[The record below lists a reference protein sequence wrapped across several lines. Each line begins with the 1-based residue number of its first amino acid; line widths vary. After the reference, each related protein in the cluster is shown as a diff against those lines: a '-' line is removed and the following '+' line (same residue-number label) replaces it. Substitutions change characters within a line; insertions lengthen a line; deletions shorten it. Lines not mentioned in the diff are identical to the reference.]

1 METTAYESTHR
12 ILPDWIDGFCEFAK
26 DPTLPQIF
34 TTWTA
39 ISAIAAMLER
49 RVYTFIR
56 REPLFPNLYVLF
68 VSPPGGGKS
77 STIGRSIEL
86 IREVTKPYGDEK
98 QKLKFAPDD
107 VTKASLIDALH
118 QSTRFGSDDLGSEY
132 SALYLAADEFGT
144 AMSFLASDLL
154 SFISA
159 MYDGRP
165 TYQEQRRGRGAKPLV
180 IPYPIMNIISGV
192 QPGFL
197 AQNVPELAWS
207 QGFLA
212 RFLLIYATGQKK
224 TTVFSDTAMS
234 MQLRDKLIRDLTT
247 IFTLRG
253 ELIWGEG
260 AKEGVDEFAFGT
272 APNHPRLAHYN
283 TRRHMFLAKVAL
295 VSAVSRGNSMVIGI
309 EDVERAAKW
318 LYEAE
323 ATMPLVFKNMAGAS
337 DEMLLQEALFEMRA
351 LYKRSGVPL
360 DPTVVY
366 GLFASRAKAHQ
377 VQPLMV
383 LARNR
388 GDFTVVNG
396 LIVPN

>member
-212 RFLLIYATGQKK
+212 RFLLIYAVGQKK
-224 TTVFSDTAMS
+224 TTVFSDATMS
-234 MQLRDKLIRDLTT
+234 MQMRDKLIRDLAT

-260 AKEGVDEFAFGT
+260 AKALIDQFAFGP
-272 APNHPRLAHYN
+272 APDHPRLQHYN
-283 TRRHMFLAKVAL
+283 VRRHMFLAKVAL
-295 VSAVSRGNSMVIGI
+295 VSAVSRGNSMVIGV
-309 EDVERAAKW
+309 EDVERATHW

-337 DEMLLQEALFEMRA
+337 DELVLQEALFEMRA
-351 LYKRSGVPL
+351 RYKKTGLPIGLQELRSYFSTRVKGHLVEHL
-360 DPTVVY
+360 
-366 GLFASRAKAHQ
+366 L
-377 VQPLMV
+377 V
-383 LARNR
+383 LSIKR
-388 GDFTVVNG
+388 GDYTYENG
-396 LIVPN
+396 VLVPN